1 MQTQPAER
9 TPILTT
15 APRKHS
21 VSRSVTPVGRFL
33 AELGG
38 MCAVMC
44 VGGSIVGFAAF
55 QIATWL
61 GYPDLVQQSPYLS
74 IVIITVGLSLPMAIY
89 MAVRGHGRRHSLAMA
104 GTTIGVGIA
113 VIGLAGSGVVSTSD
127 LQTWR
132 DVFGLVCGPACL
144 LMIVQMLISFNMYSG
159 RARQHRLVESPPPA
173 GDAPGHGHDPEQS
186 SAWPMRA
193 GT

>member
-9 TPILTT
+9 TPNLAT
-15 APRKHS
+15 AAEESPI
-21 VSRSVTPVGRFL
+21 SRTVTPVGRFL

-44 VGGSIVGFAAF
+44 VGGSIVTFVAF
-55 QIATWL
+55 QTATWL
-61 GYPDLVQQSPYLS
+61 GYPDLVQQSLYLS
-74 IVIITVGLSLPMAIY
+74 IVLVAVCLSLPMAFY
-89 MAVRGHGRRHSLAMA
+89 MAVRGHGRRHNLEMT

-113 VIGLAGSGVVSTSD
+113 MVGLVWSGVISATG

-144 LMIVQMLISFNMYSG
+144 VMIVQMLISFNMYRG
-159 RARQHRLVESPPPA
+159 RAQHSST
-173 GDAPGHGHDPEQS
+173 APH
-186 SAWPMRA
+186 
-193 GT
+193 

>member
-9 TPILTT
+9 TPVLAT
-15 APRKHS
+15 AAEKSSIVRM
-21 VSRSVTPVGRFL
+21 VTPVGRFL

-44 VGGSIVGFAAF
+44 AGGSIFSFIAF
-55 QIATWL
+55 KIATFL
-61 GYPDLVQQSPYLS
+61 GYPDLVQQSPYVS
-74 IVIITVGLSLPMAIY
+74 IVIVTICLSLPMAIY
-89 MAVRGHGRRHSLAMA
+89 MAVRGHGRRHNLEMT
-104 GTTIGVGIA
+104 GTTVGVGTA
-113 VIGLAGSGVVSTSD
+113 VIGLVWSGVVSTSG

-159 RARQHRLVESPPPA
+159 RA
-173 GDAPGHGHDPEQS
+173 
-186 SAWPMRA
+186 SAQR
-193 GT
+193 

>member
-9 TPILTT
+9 TPILTA
-15 APRKHS
+15 APGTHS
-21 VSRSVTPVGRFL
+21 VSRTVTPVGRFL

-74 IVIITVGLSLPMAIY
+74 VVIITAGLSLPMAIY
-89 MAVRGHGRRHSLAMA
+89 MAVRGHGRRHSLAMT
-104 GTTIGVGIA
+104 GTTIGVGTA
-113 VIGLAGSGVVSTSD
+113 VIGLVWSGVIPTTD
-127 LQTWR
+127 LQAWR
-132 DVFGLVCGPACL
+132 DVFGLICGPACL
-144 LMIVQMLISFNMYSG
+144 FMIVEMLISFNMYSG
-159 RARQHRLVESPPPA
+159 LLSTALQLRN
-173 GDAPGHGHDPEQS
+173 
-186 SAWPMRA
+186 
-193 GT
+193 

>member
-1 MQTQPAER
+1 LGAASQAWREALFRFGHRPKEVVMHTQPAER
-9 TPILTT
+9 TPTRAT
-15 APRKHS
+15 AAGKSS
-21 VSRSVTPVGRFL
+21 VSRTVTPVGRFL

-44 VGGSIVGFAAF
+44 AGGGILSLLAF

-89 MAVRGHGRRHSLAMA
+89 MAVRRHGRRHTVEMTS
-104 GTTIGVGIA
+104 TTIGVGIA
-113 VIGLAGSGVVSTSD
+113 MVGLLWSGVISTSG

-159 RARQHRLVESPPPA
+159 RAQH
-173 GDAPGHGHDPEQS
+173 S
-186 SAWPMRA
+186 SATPQ
-193 GT
+193 

>member
-9 TPILTT
+9 TPIPAT
-15 APRKHS
+15 AAEKSPP
-21 VSRSVTPVGRFL
+21 SRTVTPVGRFL

-44 VGGSIVGFAAF
+44 VGGSIASLVAF
-55 QIATWL
+55 QLATWL

-74 IVIITVGLSLPMAIY
+74 IVIVAVCLSLPMAIY
-89 MAVRGHGRRHSLAMA
+89 MAARGHGRRHNLEMT
-104 GTTIGVGIA
+104 GTTIGVGLA
-113 VIGLAGSGVVSTSD
+113 MVGLVWSGVISTAG

-159 RARQHRLVESPPPA
+159 RAQHSPATP
-173 GDAPGHGHDPEQS
+173 H
-186 SAWPMRA
+186 
-193 GT
+193 